1 MQGND
6 MEQERIRLVYTSIH
20 GGIGERARRSLV
32 QEALELNAKHSIGG
46 LLVVGE
52 EDFFG
57 VLEGAPIVVTNML
70 LNIARDHRHHSMNI
84 LLAETLKVKMCD
96 DWKVMDL
103 AELEE
108 SKRQLAQHMVAAA
121 VTSTEIDSEELT
133 MMILALTAAAQSSKP
148 EPKDKS

>member
-1 MQGND
+1 M
-6 MEQERIRLVYTSIH
+6 
-20 GGIGERARRSLV
+20 
-32 QEALELNAKHSIGG
+32 
-46 LLVVGE
+46 VVGE